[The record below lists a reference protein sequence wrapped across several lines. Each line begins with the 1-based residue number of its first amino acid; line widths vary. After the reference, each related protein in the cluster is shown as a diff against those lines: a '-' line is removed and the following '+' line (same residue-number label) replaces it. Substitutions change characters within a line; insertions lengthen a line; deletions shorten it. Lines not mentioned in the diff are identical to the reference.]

1 MIAGTEGPQ
10 QATLT
15 VTVDGAERTAT
26 ATGDGPVDAVFNAIH
41 EVVPHSAILRLF
53 QVHAVTEGTDA
64 QAQVSVRLEEDG
76 HIATGQ
82 AADTDTLT
90 ASAKAYVNALN
101 NLFARREK
109 GRPPEAIASGF

>member
-1 MIAGTEGPQ
+1 M
-10 QATLT
+10 
-15 VTVDGAERTAT
+15 
-26 ATGDGPVDAVFNAIH
+26 FNAIH
-41 EVVPHSAILRLF
+41 EIVPHGAALRLF

-76 HIATGQ
+76 RIATGQ

-109 GRPPEAIASGF
+109 SRPDSAIASGF